1 MIRLVIADDHA
12 IFREG
17 LRHLLAEES
26 DLELVGEAASGDELL
41 ERLREVACDVVLLD
55 LSMPGRSGISL
66 VQSVCGMPGDH
77 RTVVLSMHEGHEYV
91 AEALKAG
98 AVGYVTKNSTSSQL
112 LGAIRKV
119 SRGEL
124 FVHGSALS
132 STRDREAMTCGDLPH
147 TRLTPRER
155 EVFDMLV
162 AGRKLSRIARDLNL
176 SIKTVSTHK
185 SNLQVKLGAESTAD
199 LVRYA
204 LRHGLGEKYLVH
216 GGGSTRTE

>member
-17 LRHLLAEES
+17 LRQLLAEES
-26 DLELVGEAASGDELL
+26 DLELVGEAATGDELL
-41 ERLREVACDVVLLD
+41 DRLREVACDVVLLD

-66 VQSVCGMPGDH
+66 VQSVCEMPGGH

-98 AVGYVTKNSTSSQL
+98 AVGYVTKNSTSGQL

-119 SRGEL
+119 SCGEL
-124 FVHGSALS
+124 FVSGSVLP
-132 STRDREAMTCGDLPH
+132 STRDPQALAFGDLPH
-147 TRLTPRER
+147 MRLTPRER

-162 AGRKLSRIARDLNL
+162 AGRKLSCIASDLNL

-185 SNLQVKLGAESTAD
+185 SNLKIKLGAASTAD

-204 LRHGLGEKYLVH
+204 LKHGLGEKYLVH
-216 GGGSTRTE
+216 GGSRPRDE